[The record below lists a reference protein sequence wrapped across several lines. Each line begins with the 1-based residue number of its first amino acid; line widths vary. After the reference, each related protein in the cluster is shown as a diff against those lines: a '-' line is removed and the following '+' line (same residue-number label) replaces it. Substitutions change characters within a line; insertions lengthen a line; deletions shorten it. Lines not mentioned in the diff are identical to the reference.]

1 MLILAE
7 MDDRALG
14 SLVGTIVIV
23 GAVTLFA
30 GQALWRAVKRKK
42 PTPPPPPPPR
52 H

>member
-23 GAVTLFA
+23 GVVALFV
-30 GQALWRAVKRKK
+30 GQALWRSLTQKK
-42 PTPPPPPPPR
+42 ATPPQLPPR
-52 H
+52 R

>member
-1 MLILAE
+1 MFILSE

-30 GQALWRAVKRKK
+30 GQALFRAVTRKK
-42 PTPPPPPPPR
+42 TTPPPIPPR